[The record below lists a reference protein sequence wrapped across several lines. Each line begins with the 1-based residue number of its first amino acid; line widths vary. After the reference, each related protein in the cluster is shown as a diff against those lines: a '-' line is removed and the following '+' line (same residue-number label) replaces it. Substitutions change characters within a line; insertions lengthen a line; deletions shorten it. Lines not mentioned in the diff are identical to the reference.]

1 MGKRVKKLNKRM
13 KTEDKQRRLE
23 DAAKNKDGNEKGDA
37 ETQAVEEGEDAD
49 DSIRVLDKK
58 PQAMGEADVNEAEEE
73 PKAPAD
79 KRELTDREKE
89 QIKAVDDAMAKQK
102 VTDAKQIKTN
112 ETKPTKRNLNDDND
126 KENEEKSVKDMDKKT
141 RR

>member
-37 ETQAVEEGEDAD
+37 ENQAVEEGEDAD

-89 QIKAVDDAMAKQK
+89 QIKAVDEAMANEKIS
-102 VTDAKQIKTN
+102 DAKKVKKN
-112 ETKPTKRNLNDDND
+112 ETKPAKRNLEKDDNE
-126 KENEEKSVKDMDKKT
+126 KETEEKNVKDMD
-141 RR
+141 

>member
-37 ETQAVEEGEDAD
+37 ENQAVEEGEDAD

-79 KRELTDREKE
+79 KRELTDREKNE
-89 QIKAVDDAMAKQK
+89 IKKVDDAMAKEK
-102 VTDAKQIKTN
+102 ISDAKKVKKN
-112 ETKPTKRNLNDDND
+112 ETKPVKRNLEKDDND
-126 KENEEKSVKDMDKKT
+126 KETEEKNVKDMD
-141 RR
+141 